1 MKKKTHL
8 YKLKISKF
16 TKHYYKA
23 IDLWITDMMQADI
36 AVDLSEHIEEDNQNQ
51 QTYESKT
58 YDSLS
63 ALSLSLVC
71 MQLEHLQLMLQMQII
86 SILESKT
93 RRCSNNLSKMKKE
106 PKKKKLILL
115 VLYIQS
121 YQTSLQSC

>member
-1 MKKKTHL
+1 
-8 YKLKISKF
+8 
-16 TKHYYKA
+16 
-23 IDLWITDMMQADI
+23 MMQADI

-71 MQLEHLQLMLQMQII
+71 MQLEHLQHVLQMQII

-93 RRCSNNLSKMKKE
+93 RRCSNSLSKMKKE
-106 PKKKKLILL
+106 PKKKKVILL